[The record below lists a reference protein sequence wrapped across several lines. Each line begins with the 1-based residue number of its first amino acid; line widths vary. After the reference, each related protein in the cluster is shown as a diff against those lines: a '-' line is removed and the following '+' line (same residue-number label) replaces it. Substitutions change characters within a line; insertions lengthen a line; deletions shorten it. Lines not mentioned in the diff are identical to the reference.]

1 MKSKLQQKAL
11 CTGDGGNGS
20 TRSNRSAGSRGPSGG
35 TDSLLW
41 RPLTPQPS
49 RWGLAATS
57 SSSVL
62 FIKASLPRL
71 TEAVFQQS
79 VATLRRP
86 PPRLLLLLLLP
97 VAVLLALEVHERLE
111 VVVRWRTLTCCVT
124 LIDVKQCYRNAT
136 LPVSRP
142 PPPFGQPNRQHP
154 FIPTWF

>member
-1 MKSKLQQKAL
+1 MKSKFKKKKKAL

-20 TRSNRSAGSRGPSGG
+20 TRSNRTAGSRGPTGG

-62 FIKASLPRL
+62 LIKASLPRL

-86 PPRLLLLLLLP
+86 PRLLLLLLP
-97 VAVLLALEVHERLE
+97 VAVLLALGVHERLE
-111 VVVRWRTLTCCVT
+111 VVVRRRTLTCCVT
-124 LIDVKQCYRNAT
+124 LIDVKRCYRNAT

-142 PPPFGQPNRQHP
+142 PPKSNRQHP
-154 FIPTWF
+154 FTRTWF